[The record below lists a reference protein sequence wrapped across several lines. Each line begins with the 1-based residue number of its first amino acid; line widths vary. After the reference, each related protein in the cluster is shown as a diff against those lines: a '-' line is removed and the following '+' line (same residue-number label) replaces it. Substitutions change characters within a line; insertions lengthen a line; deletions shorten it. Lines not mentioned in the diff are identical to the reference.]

1 MTIKVYPSVE
11 PCQPAE
17 IYDQHGMTIEQF
29 VASQAPGYKRGKDQ
43 KVYCSINGQ
52 NVDPLDWPATV
63 IGEHDLVEFRVKP
76 FGDALGF
83 VLPFWGGSVAV
94 GQAALK
100 AIIDVPKPGDGGSGQ
115 QGSQIEP
122 ARAKANTA
130 RAGAVV
136 PELFGRHIRF
146 PDYLNQPRRYYQDK
160 TTQVLEMFLAVTV
173 GDLDVEADSVKIGE
187 TPMSELE
194 GVSYQLF
201 APGANVS
208 GSTAHEN
215 WFNSPEVGSTNSSTG
230 IRLRGVTFDE
240 RTYDGS
246 ASASGSTLS
255 GIAVDDTWSSGVTG
269 SMVMTQSV
277 TVNDSTGSGV
287 PDPISGN
294 FQHLLAGMTVDVTS
308 NFGANGTY
316 VVASINGPKTQI
328 TLETTGGSPLDD
340 LTTGNGT
347 MSIDKA
353 GTKYEIT
360 AINSSISINVKRI
373 LNNGSDDPDWSALPT
388 ESVTADIGWEAAS
401 FDVRKSG
408 PFTACPDGETASA
421 IEIDVFAP
429 QGLGVIDGESINSR
443 TRSVSIEYR
452 EVGTSTWTEVTKNV
466 SGQTRDQLGWT
477 FTISMPGSIR
487 PEVRFG
493 RIGGEDVSVT
503 SLDRLEV
510 TGLRAK
516 LPTRTSYPDLTT
528 MAVTIVGSDE
538 IGSQSENRVNLIG
551 TRKLEPVGGG
561 TPRATRSI
569 ADAVYYMAKSA
580 NYTDE
585 RIDIAELQRLDAIWN
600 GRGDYFDFVFQ
611 ETTLQEA
618 MNTALRAGFA
628 ELTVENGVLVPVRD
642 EPRTQFEQPYSPEN
656 MTAPLKRNFETIRP
670 DEFDGV
676 EVEYF
681 DAATWT
687 TETVQC
693 LLAGDQGIKLDKIK
707 LDGVTDRT
715 RAWRIGMR
723 RRRSQRY
730 RRWTYNFT
738 TELDALNSN
747 YLSYVPLV
755 DDIPGYGK
763 ASVLRSIDT
772 SGATPK
778 LIVNQ
783 PMDWEE
789 GESHVVAY
797 RDVNGDL
804 IGPFTATQGDT
815 DYEII
820 ADVDP
825 LPELSPMQ
833 EPPHVFFGTTARWS
847 FPALIT
853 QISPQGG
860 LEIGVTAT
868 NYDERV
874 YSDDDNVPA

>member
-29 VASQAPGYKRGKDQ
+29 VASQAEGYKRGKDQ

-83 VLPFWGGSVAV
+83 VFPFWGGSVAV

-100 AIIDVPKPGDGGSGQ
+100 AIVDVPKPGTQGSGQ
-115 QGSQIEP
+115 QGAQIEP

-130 RAGAVV
+130 RAGAVA
-136 PELFGRHIRF
+136 PQLFGRHIRF

-160 TTQVLEMFLAVTV
+160 ETQVLKMFLAVTV
-173 GDLDVEADSVKIGE
+173 GDLDLEADSVKIGE
-187 TPMSELE
+187 TPVSELE
-194 GVSYQLF
+194 GVTYQLF
-201 APGANVS
+201 APGADVS
-208 GSTAHEN
+208 GVSNHEN
-215 WFNSPEVGSTNSSTG
+215 WYSAPEISATNNANG
-230 IRLRGVTFDE
+230 VRLRGVTYDE
-240 RTYDGS
+240 RTYIGS
-246 ASASGSTLS
+246 A
-255 GIAVDDTWSSGVTG
+255 TG
-269 SMVMTQSV
+269 SGKDLTGVSVGELWEAGIEGPIKLTQSV
-277 TVNDSTGSGV
+277 SVG
-287 PDPISGN
+287 DPGNGDPNTFTGN
-294 FQHLLAGMTVDVTS
+294 FQHLGGSGLTVDIES
-308 NFGANGTY
+308 NVGVNGTY
-316 VVASINGPKTQI
+316 VISSISPDQTVI
-328 TLETTGGSPLDD
+328 ELETTGGSPVE
-340 LTTGNGT
+340 GISPRSGT
-347 MSIDKA
+347 MAIDRA
-353 GTKYEIT
+353 GTKYRLT
-360 AINSSISINVKRI
+360 AISGSTITVDRI
-373 LNNGSDDPDWSALPT
+373 LESNGNVDPGWSANPQTGLT
-388 ESVTADIGWEAAS
+388 VEIEWEAAT
-401 FDVRKSG
+401 FTAKRTG
-408 PFTACPDGETASA
+408 PFTACPEGETTDKLEVDIFCPS
-421 IEIDVFAP
+421 
-429 QGLGVIDGESINSR
+429 GLGVVDGESINSR
-443 TRSVSIEYR
+443 SRTIRIEWR
-452 EVGTSTWTEVTKNV
+452 EAGTSTYTVQNETVT
-466 SGQTRDQLGWT
+466 GATRDQLGFT
-477 FTISMPGSIR
+477 FTVNLPSAIR
-487 PEVRFG
+487 PEVRIS
-493 RIGGEDVSVT
+493 RIGAEDVSVT

-561 TPRATRSI
+561 AARATRSI

-580 NYTDE
+580 NYPDE
-585 RIDIAELQRLDAIWN
+585 RIDIAELQRLDAIWSS
-600 GRGDYFDFVFQ
+600 RGDYFDFVFQ

-656 MTAPLKRNFETIRP
+656 MLAPLKRNFETIRP

-763 ASVLRSIDT
+763 ASVLRAMDT

-783 PMDWEE
+783 PMDWED
-789 GESHVVAY
+789 GETHVVAY

-853 QISPQGG
+853 EISPQGG

-868 NYDERV
+868 NYDSRV
-874 YSDDDNVPA
+874 YDDDDNAPG